1 MRRIEE
7 ILKAEGIDYEIVEEN
22 MGLFGN
28 SADWTKTHVIEGSGF
43 TIHPEFNLIHIYP
56 FLKKSSEKNHL
67 LLHEKLKEIS
77 KTLGLDKGMP
87 SAGYNFN
94 SLMDPFANFSTWV
107 QFVDFDKRLDEDG
120 KRRDKNNPATILWKN
135 FCKKHPSMPEIPDG
149 VHPQGFILIKLFFWV
164 NNTPQN
170 ELDSAAIK
178 DFMKNTLSGEDEG
191 RILTASRGISRKDVA
206 LLEHYG
212 ITEEVLVDF
221 LKKNG

>member
-28 SADWTKTHVIEGSGF
+28 SADWTKTHVIKGSGF
-43 TIHPEFNLIHIYP
+43 TIHPEFNLIDIYP

-77 KTLGLDKGMP
+77 KTLGLDKGRP

-94 SLMDPFANFSTWV
+94 SLMGPIANFSTWV
-107 QFVDFDKRLDEDG
+107 QFVDFDKRLNEDG

-178 DFMKNTLSGEDEG
+178 DFMENTLSGEDEG
-191 RILTASRGISRKDVA
+191 KILTASRGISRKDVA

>member
-1 MRRIEE
+1 MRHIEDA
-7 ILKAEGIDYEIVEEN
+7 LKAGGIDYEIVEEN
-22 MGLFGN
+22 MGLLGN
-28 SADWTKTHVIEGSGF
+28 SADWTKTHVIKGSGF
-43 TIHPEFNLIHIYP
+43 TIHPEFNLIDISR
-56 FLKKSSEKNHL
+56 FLEKSSEKEHL

-77 KTLGLDKGMP
+77 KTLGLDKGEP

-94 SLMDPFANFSTWV
+94 SLMGPIANFSTWV

-120 KRRDKNNPATILWKN
+120 ERRDKNNPATILWKN

-178 DFMKNTLSGEDEG
+178 DFMENTLSGEDEG
-191 RILTASRGISRKDVA
+191 KILTASRGISRKFAV
-206 LLEHYG
+206 LLKHYG
-212 ITEEVLVDF
+212 ITDEVLVDF
-221 LKKNG
+221 LKKNR